1 MIRPKEMLNVEEKE
15 RIRRAVLV
23 EGKSQRQVARETGH
37 TRNTIRKMMENGEAP
52 RYRQHNG
59 HPLSG

>member
-1 MIRPKEMLNVEEKE
+1 MLDVEEKE

-37 TRNTIRKMMENGEAP
+37 SRNTIRKMLEGVSI
-52 RYRQHNG
+52 G
-59 HPLSG
+59 GKST